1 MFKSGYVAVVGSPNA
16 GKSTFL
22 NTVIGRKV
30 SIVSEKVQ
38 TTRDMIKG
46 IYNDEETQI
55 VFLDT
60 PGFHSPKNKLNVYMN
75 RQIDLSFHGVDL
87 IVYMID
93 VEYGI
98 AKKEIDNIAKL
109 KTMPN
114 IKKIAVINKIDMV
127 EQTKVVNTIEKLQAE
142 DMFEEIIAI
151 SLKEKFNH
159 MSVIEAIKPYLK
171 EEVKFYDEPE
181 QFSDYSDEF
190 FISEII
196 REKVLS
202 FTHEEIPHSVGV
214 KVNRFEV
221 EDELLVIEA
230 DIYVER
236 DSQKGIIIG
245 RAGSM
250 LKRIG
255 KAARIELKDEY
266 EQPIFL
272 DLHVKVLSKWG
283 QREDRLSEIGY
294 DIE

>member
-30 SIVSEKVQ
+30 SIVSDKVQ

-46 IYNDEETQI
+46 IYNDQECQI

-60 PGFHSPKNKLNVYMN
+60 PGFHTPKNKLNVYMN

-93 VEYGI
+93 IEYGI
-98 AKKEIDNIAKL
+98 AKKEIENIAKL

-114 IKKIAVINKIDMV
+114 IKKIAVINKIDLV
-127 EQTKVVNTIEKLQAE
+127 DQNIVVNCIEKLQKE
-142 DMFEEIIAI
+142 DMFEEILAI

-159 MSVIEAIKPYLK
+159 MSVIESIKPYLK
-171 EEVKFYDEPE
+171 EDVKFYDEVK
-181 QFSDYSDEF
+181 QFSDYTDEF

-196 REKVLS
+196 REKVLT

-214 KVNRFEV
+214 KVTRFEA
-221 EDELLVIEA
+221 EDDLLVIEA

-250 LKRIG
+250 LKKIG

-294 DIE
+294 EIE